1 MDALLCTHH
10 LLLPATV
17 LSTTSITVSSG
28 IGNNRRLNLLIR
40 IVWVSLVR
48 AEGGFDKVK
57 EVILLLQSMISC
69 ATAMSAEFIAL
80 MANGAVTVQ
89 QFSTCYRLQP
99 YDGIQSDWS
108 LFISSQN

>member
-28 IGNNRRLNLLIR
+28 IGNNRRLNSLIR

-48 AEGGFDKVK
+48 AEGGFEKVK
-57 EVILLLQSMISC
+57 EVILLLQSIIYC
-69 ATAMSAEFIAL
+69 ATTVSAEFIPLVAS
-80 MANGAVTVQ
+80 GAGTVG
-89 QFSTCYRLQP
+89 QFCNLPSPPTV
-99 YDGIQSDWS
+99 
-108 LFISSQN
+108 